1 MALNS
6 GENFKVEEFINFFSL
21 QHKRIH
27 WTWTCEICKNTM
39 LKSRFKKHMETEHGE
54 KDIEVFTC
62 KCQFETFTEN
72 DLNNHMESCT
82 TINKV
87 TCEFCHKKLSKFQLT
102 KHIKNVHG
110 DLVEETVKLEEQ
122 NNEPALT
129 FDDTDLFKQEDDF
142 IDQGLPGRNLQF

>member
-1 MALNS
+1 
-6 GENFKVEEFINFFSL
+6 
-21 QHKRIH
+21 
-27 WTWTCEICKNTM
+27 
-39 LKSRFKKHMETEHGE
+39 METDHGE